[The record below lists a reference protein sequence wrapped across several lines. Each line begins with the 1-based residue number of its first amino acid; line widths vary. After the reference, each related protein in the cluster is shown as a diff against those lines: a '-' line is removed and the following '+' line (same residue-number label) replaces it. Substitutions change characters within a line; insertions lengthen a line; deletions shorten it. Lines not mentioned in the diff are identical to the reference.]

1 MNNAAAWRCG
11 GIDTPLG
18 RSGLQH
24 ARSLARSGPSFQQA
38 ERTAVQ
44 TTTLAQL
51 ARAAALRTRV
61 VDAGLSK
68 YNLRGQAP
76 TDWPVDRDILLV
88 VGQVENDKSILLG
101 CAPDLNTNSAL
112 VEAAQG

>member
-1 MNNAAAWRCG
+1 VQLLFVIINVGAVEQAMNNAAAWRCG

-44 TTTLAQL
+44 TTTL
-51 ARAAALRTRV
+51 
-61 VDAGLSK
+61 
-68 YNLRGQAP
+68 
-76 TDWPVDRDILLV
+76 
-88 VGQVENDKSILLG
+88 
-101 CAPDLNTNSAL
+101 
-112 VEAAQG
+112 